1 MAEGGNQAHVTK
13 ARADDEPA
21 LFLMHGGVKLRP
33 LPVPA
38 VTAILHFDELRAHA
52 FLRKDTG
59 EEKINGWY
67 FDTSATQHM
76 TGQREYF
83 FDLDSTMRG
92 SVKFGDASAME
103 IEGVGSVIFV
113 AKTAKHRM
121 LIGVYYIPVL

>member
-1 MAEGGNQAHVTK
+1 M
-13 ARADDEPA
+13 
-21 LFLMHGGVKLRP
+21 FLMQGSVELHYSP
-33 LPVPA
+33 MPTI
-38 VTAILHFDELRAHA
+38 TALLHFDELRAHA
-52 FLRKDTG
+52 FLGKDTG